1 MAPPSSQDDKE
12 MKGNNLPPGILYSP
26 RLLIRFDGE
35 IKNFPDKQKLKE
47 FSTTKL
53 SLGEMLKGA
62 FPGGLVAE
70 ALCSQYRGP
79 RFNPVRELEPTGCT
93 QGHVCLSRDPAS
105 LIHKSI
111 LTEERK
117 FSKRRRKGHYW
128 RQEMMK

>member
-1 MAPPSSQDDKE
+1 
-12 MKGNNLPPGILYSP
+12 MKGKNLPPGILYSP

-35 IKNFPDKQKLKE
+35 IKKFPDKQKLKE

-62 FPGGLVAE
+62 FPGGPVAE

-93 QGHVCLSRDPAS
+93 QGRVCLSQDPVL
-105 LIHKSI
+105 LINKSI
-111 LTEERK
+111 IKEKRK
-117 FSKRRRKGHYW
+117 FFKRRRKGHYL
-128 RQEMMK
+128 R